1 MTISIYLCSFD
12 AYLFTPTTEK
22 LQIYSNFLLKPIRPV
37 CAAVFLSCACVV
49 FFCLTFLMLLFVLS
63 DFTHSLFP
71 ARWFLHSQFSCFA
84 SYLNP
89 ACVTD
94 CSAQMLVP
102 PPSSL
107 IQACHISFSF
117 KHTNTLR
124 FHCRWWGKHISVA
137 YSCLAS
143 FFIPALP
150 LALMRNVFPLQYNI
164 AACYTSARLK
174 VSALNCS
181 HGIMAQH

>member
-1 MTISIYLCSFD
+1 MCCCISFLCMCGF
-12 AYLFTPTTEK
+12 
-22 LQIYSNFLLKPIRPV
+22 FLLDLFDVIVR
-37 CAAVFLSCACVV
+37 AVRFYTQFISSEMIFAFSIFLLRLVFKSC
-49 FFCLTFLMLLFVLS
+49 LF
-63 DFTHSLFP
+63 
-71 ARWFLHSQFSCFA
+71 
-84 SYLNP
+84 
-89 ACVTD
+89 TD

-181 HGIMAQH
+181 HGIMA